1 MARWFLIYLNPN
13 TIFENVQKKCV
24 IVLTSKTLK
33 SSIKAETDKK
43 RHTETTE
50 AGPLLTATSRAK
62 ISSNVNTFAYIS
74 FAFKNC
80 QKIIADLERS
90 LTI

>member
-1 MARWFLIYLNPN
+1 MPI
-13 TIFENVQKKCV
+13 
-24 IVLTSKTLK
+24 
-33 SSIKAETDKK
+33 
-43 RHTETTE
+43 
-50 AGPLLTATSRAK
+50 LTATFAAK

-80 QKIIADLERS
+80 QKTIADLERS